1 VSDRDAPGL
10 PEVLA
15 ALAEMLGGLDER
27 ETPGGAEYLR
37 AGAAFAAVAG
47 NVVDVRLD
55 GPIAAAAQR
64 TPDVGPSPRGA
75 GWIRFRPAT
84 LDRFALDRATA
95 WFEAAWKRAE
105 ATPTPRARPN

>member
-1 VSDRDAPGL
+1 VSDGDAPGL

-15 ALAEMLGGLDER
+15 ALAEMLGGLEER
-27 ETPGGAEYLR
+27 ETPDGAEYVR

-55 GPIAAAAQR
+55 GAIAAAAQR
-64 TPDVGPSPRGA
+64 TPDVGASPRGA
-75 GWIRFRPAT
+75 GWVRFRPAT

-105 ATPTPRARPN
+105 QAPAARTRPN